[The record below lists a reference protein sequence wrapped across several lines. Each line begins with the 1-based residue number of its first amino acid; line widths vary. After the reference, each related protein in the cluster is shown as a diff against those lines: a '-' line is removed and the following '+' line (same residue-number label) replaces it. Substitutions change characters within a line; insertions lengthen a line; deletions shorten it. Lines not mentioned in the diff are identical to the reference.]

1 MHLPDVRIVG
11 VIHRSEGTVA
21 GDATLEF
28 FRHFLHRA
36 LFERIGAT
44 AEEKGGAREKESG
57 DEGLQARRI
66 LKKVTSDKWRVTSF

>member
-1 MHLPDVRIVG
+1 LC
-11 VIHRSEGTVA
+11 
-21 GDATLEF
+21 
-28 FRHFLHRA
+28 
-36 LFERIGAT
+36 ERIGAT